1 MKKNVIVSK
10 LEVTPTAQ
18 KATEFVERK
27 GLGHPDYI
35 ADAVAEMAS
44 LGLSR
49 YYREHFGIILHHN
62 VDKVL
67 VVGGQAQPK
76 FGGGE
81 VIRPIRII
89 VAGRATTTVE
99 LEQEGRTIHEI
110 VPVEEIVIEE
120 AKEWIRRN
128 FRFLDPDRHVV
139 IECAIGSGSVD
150 LVGLF
155 KLGLVRKVPLAN
167 DTSLGVGF
175 APLTPTERIVY
186 EVERYINSREFKQ
199 KFPAAGEDVKVMAF
213 RREKHVVLTVAC
225 AFISHFVRDKDE
237 YISLKEELKRRIE
250 DYVAKLAPELDVEVH
265 VNTGDDPEHGIFYLT
280 VTGTS
285 AEHGDDGC
293 TGRGN
298 RVRGLITPMRPMSM
312 EAAAGKNPVSHI
324 GKLYNV
330 AANLIAERIYN
341 EVHDIDEVYVYL
353 LSQIGKPINEPLA
366 AHVELVTRRQLTS
379 DIVRDVESI
388 ISEELENITRLT
400 DLIVSDQ
407 LPIPLF

>member
-1 MKKNVIVSK
+1 MVKNVIVTK
-10 LEVTPTAQ
+10 LEAVPTSQ
-18 KATEFVERK
+18 KTTEFVERK

-35 ADAVAEMAS
+35 ADAIAEMAS

-49 YYREHFGIILHHN
+49 YYKEHFGVILHHN

-76 FGGGE
+76 FGGGD
-81 VIRPIRII
+81 VLRPIRII

-99 LEQEGRTIHEI
+99 LEQEGRTVHEI
-110 VPVEEIVIEE
+110 VPVEEVIIDE
-120 AKEWIRRN
+120 AKNWIRNN
-128 FRFLDPDRHVV
+128 FRFLDPDRHIV
-139 IECAIGSGSVD
+139 IECAIGCGSVD

-155 KLGLVRKVPLAN
+155 KLGITRRTPLAN

-175 APLTPTERIVY
+175 APLTPTEKIVY

-199 KFPAAGEDVKVMAF
+199 KMPAAGEDVKVMAF
-213 RREKHVVLTVAC
+213 RRDRHVILTVAC
-225 AFISHFVRDKDE
+225 AFISHLVSDKSE
-237 YISLKEELKRRIE
+237 YLSLKEELKRRIE
-250 DYVAKLAPELDVEVH
+250 DFVAKIAPELEVEVH
-265 VNTGDDPEHGIFYLT
+265 VNTGDDPEHGIVYMT

-324 GKLYNV
+324 GKLYNIV
-330 AANLIAERIYN
+330 ANLIAERVYN
-341 EVHDIDEVYVYL
+341 EIHDIDEVYVYL
-353 LSQIGKPINEPLA
+353 LSQIGKPISEPLA
-366 AHVELVTRRQLTS
+366 AHVDLVTTRQITNN
-379 DIVRDVESI
+379 IKEEIESI
-388 ISEELENITRLT
+388 ISEELQNITRLT
-400 DLIVSDQ
+400 DLIISER